1 MDQMSRSKYIHIMNK
16 DIALREKK

>member
-1 MDQMSRSKYIHIMNK
+1 MSRSKYIHIMNK